1 MKNEGGHIE
10 EVDCK
15 QRGQE
20 MNTLTGYAK
29 EFVHH
34 LVGIIIPMKNSN
46 PEIDAV
52 KLAWM
57 ILINI

>member
-52 KLAWM
+52 K
-57 ILINI
+57 